1 AESCAGSTH
10 GDRGDGR
17 ARAPL
22 DLEWLHHEGEL
33 EDAPG
38 RKLVELQTLQQM
50 YAVHHEH
57 DLVDGKRDVRI
68 RVGIHLNRYVV
79 GADQHW
85 ILLRQPLGSAD
96 PDPGTAFYKTGAIPV
111 PELAPTGVDDDRITL
126 LKFYLLVCQRL
137 LEVSRADLVRVR
149 QDLDTLQRGHVYQ
162 HAASDER
169 ADILDA
175 KLVETISGR

>member
-1 AESCAGSTH
+1 MTLVRLRCNEAFKRASVIGPPGERPFSAGGGRAATAHSVPSFQQSAETCSGSTH
-10 GDRGDGR
+10 GDRGDCR

-68 RVGIHLNRYVV
+68 R
-79 GADQHW
+79 
-85 ILLRQPLGSAD
+85 
-96 PDPGTAFYKTGAIPV
+96 
-111 PELAPTGVDDDRITL
+111 
-126 LKFYLLVCQRL
+126 
-137 LEVSRADLVRVR
+137 
-149 QDLDTLQRGHVYQ
+149 
-162 HAASDER
+162 
-169 ADILDA
+169 
-175 KLVETISGR
+175 